1 MTAARFGAIVA
12 FALLLVWPYIDLGV
26 ALPIGSWAFDAPL
39 ADLFALAMCPFALL
53 WLKERRL
60 PSGALGYAV
69 LLAAG
74 CAGALGS
81 AHAGEAPA
89 AFHEFAR
96 KPLFFG
102 VAYGLGF
109 TAFIAHWRGENTV
122 RTGLLVAV
130 AVCAGLS
137 WITSIGRIAAGNAL
151 WFQSLAGLTP
161 NHKTLAVALAPALP
175 LLWAWIPPPGT
186 WGVTRRRVVGVVAFA
201 ALALALSVSRTA
213 WISGAVGASFFVGW
227 GGRMLAERRGW
238 VPVLILLGVLAA
250 TYGPVLTGSIT
261 QLDAL
266 RSRHSLDKRSWHLFE
281 ASPLFGAGP
290 GAGVRIEVPTFPDYR
305 VNGVDAHGVVQKVG
319 SEYGLVGLAGYGAF
333 VVAMA
338 RRLRA
343 RHVRGDGR
351 WPSFVALHT
360 NLLLSTETFSQTHW
374 ALLAVILGLSLRDEH
389 PDRAV
394 PP

>member
-1 MTAARFGAIVA
+1 MTAARFGAVVA

-26 ALPIGSWAFDAPL
+26 ALPIGTWAFDAPL
-39 ADLFALAMCPFALL
+39 ADLLALALCPFAYV

-60 PSGALGYAV
+60 PPGAAGYAV

-74 CAGALGS
+74 CVGALGNADAS
-81 AHAGEAPA
+81 TAV
-89 AFHEFAR
+89 HELAR

-109 TAFIAHWRGENTV
+109 TAFVAHWRGENAV

-130 AVCAGLS
+130 AACAGVS
-137 WITSIGRIAAGNAL
+137 WVTSIGRIAAGDAL

-175 LLWAWIPPPGT
+175 LLWGWTPSPGT
-186 WGVTRRRVVGVVAFA
+186 RGVTRRLIVGVVAFA
-201 ALALALSVSRTA
+201 AVALALSVSRTA
-213 WISGAVGASFFVGW
+213 WISVAVGASFFVGW
-227 GGRMLAERRGW
+227 GGRVLAERRGW
-238 VPVLILLGVLAA
+238 VPAVILLGVLAA
-250 TYGPVLTGSIT
+250 TYGPMLTGSIT

-266 RSRHSLDKRSWHLFE
+266 RSRHSLDKRSWRLF
-281 ASPLFGAGP
+281 ADNALVGAGP
-290 GAGVRIEVPTFPDYR
+290 GESVRVEVPTFPDYR

-338 RRLRA
+338 RRLRS

-351 WPSFVALHT
+351 WPAFVALHT

-374 ALLAVILGLSLRDEH
+374 ALLAVILGLSLRDDIEH
-389 PDRAV
+389 RPV
-394 PP
+394 PA